1 MGKMMTKGV
10 AKRVVEYDAM
20 TINVLFEA
28 RERQTKDAV
37 RKVLEESE
45 EFLKIIK
52 DAGVDM
58 ELVEAGRDEVEKG
71 RYSNEKYVEAIR
83 WITIRTA
90 YDTVLSDFIMRL
102 SENRSYS
109 LSLDIRPEITDAA
122 DIHKELLLEAVKDA
136 RETADMIAETA
147 GVRIKGIK
155 KINVGGDIPY
165 RNMLMEK
172 TDSRKYDIPMFLE
185 AGLGAGETAKPR
197 LFTELK
203 SATSSE
209 EETVYVQWI
218 IEDNKR

>member
-28 RERQTKDAV
+28 REGQTKDAV

-172 TDSRKYDIPMFLE
+172 TDSGKYDIPMFLE
-185 AGLGAGETAKPR
+185 TGLGAGETAKPR
-197 LFTELK
+197 LFTKLK

-218 IEDNKR
+218 IEDK